1 MLILYAAKK
10 TIVEIDGGQ
19 HMNAVEY
26 DLLRTKKLESYG
38 YKVLRIWNHE
48 VFLTIQDVMNKF

>member
-1 MLILYAAKK
+1 MYAAKK